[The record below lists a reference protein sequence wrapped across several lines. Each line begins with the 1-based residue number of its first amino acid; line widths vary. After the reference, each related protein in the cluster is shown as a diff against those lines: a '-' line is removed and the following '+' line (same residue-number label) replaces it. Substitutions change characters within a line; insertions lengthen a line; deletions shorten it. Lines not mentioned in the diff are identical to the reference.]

1 MKCRDHNRGRQ
12 DRSRLTES
20 RDTVRVPPVC
30 CGPGQLKKKMTP
42 VKDGKAVG
50 IKTRRDGIL

>member
-1 MKCRDHNRGRQ
+1 MKCRDHDRGRQ

-20 RDTVRVPPVC
+20 RDPVRVPPVC
-30 CGPGQLKKKMTP
+30 CGPGLLKKKMTP

-50 IKTRRDGIL
+50 DGIL